1 MFQYILISISLE
13 STYWKLDG
21 VPGENGTQWLILRCT
36 LLKLTTDSLAVKQNI
51 KSLAKKKSAIPQATL
66 SNYSTPEHTRLKI
79 FLRR

>member
-51 KSLAKKKSAIPQATL
+51 KSLAKKKKKVL
-66 SNYSTPEHTRLKI
+66 
-79 FLRR
+79 FLRLLYPIIQPQNTLGLKYS

>member
-36 LLKLTTDSLAVKQNI
+36 LLKLTTDILAVKQNI
-51 KSLAKKKSAIPQATL
+51 KSLAKKKKSAIPQATL

-79 FLRR
+79 LRR